1 MICYK
6 CNHEAGKEKTCP
18 LCGADLSVFQK
29 IIRLSNMYYN
39 DGLQK
44 AEVRNL
50 SGAIISLKKSLK
62 FNKYNI
68 DARNL
73 LGLVYYEMGEIVDA
87 LSEWVIS
94 KSYQEEDNIAGRYLD
109 ELRQNR
115 AQLEVNNQTIKKY
128 NQALLYCRQDSRDLA
143 IIQLKKVLSLNPKLV
158 KGHQLLALLYMQED
172 KLDLA
177 KKSLRNAGKIDANN
191 TITLRY
197 LKEVNARLKENSNGK
212 KRKDDDLI
220 SYQSGNETII
230 MPKRFQETSI
240 GSNLAYLLIGLI
252 VGALVIGFLI
262 IPEVENRLKD
272 DWSQKQQEHT
282 ESLAN
287 KDIVIEQLE
296 GEIVKLQEEL
306 QIALT
311 PKEEEDKL
319 PEQLVAYDMLLSAF
333 VAYATEDYILAG
345 TNLNKVDVNLLTDSA
360 KSMHATLWTAIADE
374 YYTTLY
380 NQGYASY
387 TEGKNSQNVALFQ
400 DAVTKLQE
408 VVNYNIDFQ
417 EGYGAYYLAQS
428 YRRSGDIESARQ
440 YYQYIIDH
448 YPGTKRA
455 ETAAKYVN
463 AAQ

>member
-6 CNHEAGKEKTCP
+6 CNHEAGSADTCQV
-18 LCGADLSVFQK
+18 CGADVSVFQK
-29 IIRLSNMYYN
+29 VIRLSNMYYN

-73 LGLVYYEMGEIVDA
+73 LGLVYYEMGETVDA

-94 KSYQEEDNIAGRYLD
+94 KSYQKDDNIAGKYLD
-109 ELRQNR
+109 EIRQNK
-115 AQLEVNNQTIKKY
+115 AQLDANNQTIKKY

-143 IIQLKKVLSLNPKLV
+143 IIQLKKVLTLNPNLV

-197 LKEVNARLKENSNGK
+197 LKEVNARLRERSNGK
-212 KRKDDDLI
+212 KKKDDDLI

-230 MPKRFQETSI
+230 MPKRFQESSI
-240 GSNLAYLLIGLI
+240 GFTLAYLLIGLLI
-252 VGALVIGFLI
+252 GAAIIGFLVV
-262 IPEVENRLKD
+262 PEV
-272 DWSQKQQEHT
+272 QKQAKEEKKQAMVEAQ
-282 ESLAN
+282 ESLAASGQT
-287 KDIVIEQLE
+287 ITGLE
-296 GEIVKLQEEL
+296 AQIAKLQDEL
-306 QIALT
+306 QAAL
-311 PKEEEDKL
+311 EEEKTE

-333 VAYATEDYILAG
+333 VAYTSEDYILTG
-345 TNLNKVDVNLLTDSA
+345 TNLGQVDVNQLTDSA
-360 KSMHATLWTAIADE
+360 KTMYNTLWSQISEEYYRTLYTTGYQSYRGENYADAIA
-374 YYTTLY
+374 
-380 NQGYASY
+380 
-387 TEGKNSQNVALFQ
+387 
-400 DAVTKLQE
+400 KLQI
-408 VVNYNIDFQ
+408 VVTNNMDYD

-428 YRRSGDIESARQ
+428 YRKNGDIESARP
-440 YYQYIIDH
+440 YYQYVVDK
-448 YPGTKRA
+448 YPGTERA
-455 ETAAKYVN
+455 QTAKKYVN
-463 AAQ
+463 AEP